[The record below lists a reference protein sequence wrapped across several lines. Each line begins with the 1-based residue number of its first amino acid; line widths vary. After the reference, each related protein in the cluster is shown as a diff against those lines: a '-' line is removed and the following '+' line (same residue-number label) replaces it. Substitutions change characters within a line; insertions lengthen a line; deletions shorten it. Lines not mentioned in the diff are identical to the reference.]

1 MNKRIAEKIIK
12 RFNTGSFYRTVYNLE
27 QVVRAYQVAGL
38 PLPEDV
44 REEWAAKSA
53 EATTAPTEMV
63 VQVGAV
69 EVKVEAGDDGIL
81 GTDDDEKTIQK
92 AGTEL
97 SKLSVSEL
105 KEKAKAAGL
114 SGYSKL
120 KKDELVKLLLKAE

>member
-1 MNKRIAEKIIK
+1 M
-12 RFNTGSFYRTVYNLE
+12 
-27 QVVRAYQVAGL
+27 AGL
-38 PLPEDV
+38 ALPEDI
-44 REEWAAKSA
+44 RKEWQEKS
-53 EATTAPTEMV
+53 TTTPAPTEMV

-69 EVKVEAGDDGIL
+69 EVKVEAGDDGVL
-81 GTDDDEKTIQK
+81 GTEDDKKTIQK

-120 KKDELVKLLLKAE
+120 KKDELVDMLLKAE

>member
-12 RFNTGSFYRTVYNLE
+12 RFNTGSFYRTVNNLE

-53 EATTAPTEMV
+53 EATTTPTEMV

-69 EVKVEAGDDGIL
+69 EVKVDAGDDGIL

>member
-12 RFNTGSFYRTVYNLE
+12 RFNSGSFYRTIYNLE
-27 QVVRAYQVAGL
+27 QVVRAHQVAGVA
-38 PLPEDV
+38 LPEDI
-44 REEWAAKSA
+44 RKEWQEKSA
-53 EATTAPTEMV
+53 ATPAPTEMV

-69 EVKVEAGDDGIL
+69 EVKVEAGDDGVL
-81 GTDDDEKTIQK
+81 GTEDDKKTIQK

-120 KKDELVKLLLKAE
+120 KKDELVDMLLKAE